1 MPDDLYDQ
9 REQTQVKHYIL
20 GHYLERF
27 AHIVG
32 SHWSSITYVDGFAG
46 PWNVKSS
53 ELSDSSFA
61 IALRELR
68 KARATHHE
76 RGKDLRLRCFFLE
89 QNRDAYTQLR
99 EFADGVTD
107 AEIEVRRN
115 SFEESID
122 SILEFIRKDPE
133 TFPFIFI
140 DPTGWTGFALGTIS
154 RLLQLSPGEVLINFM
169 TGHIRRFINEEQ
181 SQQSFQDLFGSAQF
195 RERIAGLSGRERDD
209 AAVAEYIESLKRTGN
224 FQYVLSAIVL
234 HPEIDRTHFHL
245 VYATRHPKG
254 VEVFKATERRAMEE
268 MERVREQAQRRK
280 REERSAQTELAF
292 AREGAP
298 ASQYYI
304 ALREHY
310 LDLSRKALLSQLRL
324 RGRISY
330 DDAWILAL
338 SQPLVWES
346 DLRTWIQDWKREGHL
361 RLEGLARR
369 ELVPKRERSH
379 FLLFQRKRD

>member
-254 VEVFKATERRAMEE
+254 VEVFKATEKRAMEE